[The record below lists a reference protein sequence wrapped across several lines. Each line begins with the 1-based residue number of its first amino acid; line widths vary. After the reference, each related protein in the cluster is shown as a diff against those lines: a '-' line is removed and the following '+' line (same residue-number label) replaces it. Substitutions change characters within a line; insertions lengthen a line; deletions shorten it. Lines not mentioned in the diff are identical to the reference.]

1 MNNLL
6 NRSSIS
12 VSQKIS
18 AYKIEDFLLFYLV
31 CKMHI
36 KSSKKMEN
44 GIFIFEKMEPV
55 ESNKL
60 KTWTGLQFS
69 SHYKT

>member
-1 MNNLL
+1 
-6 NRSSIS
+6 
-12 VSQKIS
+12 
-18 AYKIEDFLLFYLV
+18 
-31 CKMHI
+31 
-36 KSSKKMEN
+36 MEN

>member
-1 MNNLL
+1 
-6 NRSSIS
+6 
-12 VSQKIS
+12 
-18 AYKIEDFLLFYLV
+18 
-31 CKMHI
+31 
-36 KSSKKMEN
+36 MEN

-69 SHYKT
+69 SHYKTQTQTEIYLDLRFFFRFRKLCCWAFAIDQSREQ

>member
-1 MNNLL
+1 
-6 NRSSIS
+6 
-12 VSQKIS
+12 
-18 AYKIEDFLLFYLV
+18 
-31 CKMHI
+31 
-36 KSSKKMEN
+36 MEN
-44 GIFIFEKMEPV
+44 DIFIFEKMEPV

>member
-1 MNNLL
+1 
-6 NRSSIS
+6 
-12 VSQKIS
+12 
-18 AYKIEDFLLFYLV
+18 
-31 CKMHI
+31 
-36 KSSKKMEN
+36 MEN

-69 SHYKT
+69 SHYKTQTQTEIYLDLRFFFRFRKLCC